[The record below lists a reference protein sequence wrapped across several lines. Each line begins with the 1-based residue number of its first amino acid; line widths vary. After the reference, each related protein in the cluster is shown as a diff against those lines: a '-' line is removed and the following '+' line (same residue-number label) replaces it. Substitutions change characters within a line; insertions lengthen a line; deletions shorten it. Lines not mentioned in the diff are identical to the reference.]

1 MPGVIVV
8 GVQWGDEGKGKMID
22 ILAERADLIVRA
34 QGGNNAGHTIM
45 VGKEEYR
52 FHLVPSGI
60 LYPHTRCFIGG
71 GTVIDPKALLEEIR
85 GLEAKGIKVRGR
97 LTISPYAHVIFPYH
111 RMIDKLSEE
120 QKGAMA
126 IGTTGRGI
134 GPCYCDRT
142 GRIGIRM
149 CEIIERE
156 LLAKRLKYVLALKN
170 QELTKLYNQQP
181 LDFEPI
187 FSEYRQYGED
197 LKDFVSDAEIVVSR
211 ALLEKKT
218 VLFEGAHG
226 TFLDI
231 NFGTYPC
238 VTSSNAIASGVSA
251 GAGVGPSRI
260 GHVLG
265 VVKAYTTRVGNGPL
279 PTSLTAQE
287 QEIFLDNV
295 AAREIGTTTGRK
307 RRMGW
312 FDAALVRFAVHLNG
326 VDSLAVTK
334 LDILDCLE
342 QIKICTGYR
351 LRGKILETPPPVVE
365 DLASVEPI
373 YEVMPGWRSSTKE
386 IKKCAD
392 LPKNAQLYLD
402 RLADLVGAPVSIVSI
417 GPERDKTLFLQQFLV

>member
-1 MPGVIVV
+1 M
-8 GVQWGDEGKGKMID
+8 
-22 ILAERADLIVRA
+22 
-34 QGGNNAGHTIM
+34 
-45 VGKEEYR
+45 
-52 FHLVPSGI
+52 
-60 LYPHTRCFIGG
+60 
-71 GTVIDPKALLEEIR
+71 
-85 GLEAKGIKVRGR
+85 
-97 LTISPYAHVIFPYH
+97 
-111 RMIDKLSEE
+111 
-120 QKGAMA
+120 
-126 IGTTGRGI
+126 
-134 GPCYCDRT
+134 
-142 GRIGIRM
+142 
-149 CEIIERE
+149 
-156 LLAKRLKYVLALKN
+156 
-170 QELTKLYNQQP
+170 
-181 LDFEPI
+181 DFESI
-187 FSEYRQYGED
+187 FSEYRQYGES
-197 LKDFVSDAEIVVSR
+197 LKDFVSDAEIAVSR

-231 NFGTYPC
+231 NFGTYTF
-238 VTSSNAIASGVSA
+238 VTSSNTIASGVSA

-334 LDILDCLE
+334 LDILDRLE

-351 LRGKILETPPPVVE
+351 LRGKILETPPPAVE
-365 DLASVEPI
+365 DLATVEPL
-373 YEVMPGWRSSTKE
+373 YEVVPGWLSSTKE
-386 IKKCAD
+386 IKRYED

-402 RLADLVGAPVSIVSI
+402 RIAALVGAPVSIVSI